1 MIKTVLVI
9 EDNLDIR
16 ENTAEMLEL
25 EGFDVITAEDG
36 QEGLELAI
44 KHCPAVI
51 LCDIMMPKLN
61 GYEVLKQLKENEKT
75 LNIPFIYASA
85 SVEKKEVKHAMQ
97 LGADAYIRKP
107 FDLNE
112 LMELV
117 NKFTDK

>member
-1 MIKTVLVI
+1 MMKTVLVI

>member
-1 MIKTVLVI
+1 MKTVLVI

-36 QEGLELAI
+36 LQGLEFAI
-44 KHCPAVI
+44 KHLPDVI

-61 GYEVLKQLKENEKT
+61 GYEVLKKLKEHEST
-75 LNIPFIYASA
+75 ANIPFIYASA

-107 FDLNE
+107 FDLTE
-112 LMELV
+112 LVELV
-117 NKFTDK
+117 NRYIDR

>member
-1 MIKTVLVI
+1 MKTVLVI

-44 KHCPAVI
+44 KHCPNVI

-75 LNIPFIYASA
+75 VNIPFIYASA

-112 LMELV
+112 LVELV
-117 NKFTDK
+117 NKFIGK